1 MFKKILIANRGEIAL
16 RIISACRELGI
27 RTVAVYSEADRD
39 ALHVRFADEDV
50 CIGPAPSSASYL
62 NISAIVSAAE
72 ITEADA
78 IHPGYGFL
86 SENAYFAEILQDCH
100 ITFIGPTP
108 DTIRRMGDKSVARQ
122 TVAAA
127 GVATVPGSPGPVGS
141 LEEALE
147 FAGKVGYPVIL
158 KASAGGGGRGM
169 RVGRDE
175 RELQEAFET
184 ARTEAEKAFGNAE
197 VYLER
202 YVEDPRH
209 IEFQVFGDRHGNLAH
224 MGERE
229 CSIQRRHQKLIEEA
243 PSPALDDDLR
253 ARMGEA
259 ALRAARAVN
268 YQNAGT
274 VEFLLDRGGR
284 FYFMEMNTR
293 LQVEHP
299 VSEEVTGIDLV
310 RTQLRLAM
318 GEPLPAEGIA
328 PTHGHAIEFR
338 INAEDP
344 SRGFLPSPG
353 PLRRFRP
360 PLGRGV
366 RVDTHAY
373 EGYTVPPT
381 YDSLVAKLIVS
392 DDTRSLALGRAAQAL
407 AEFEVEGVST
417 TLPLFRE
424 MVESEPTFRA
434 GVYTTA
440 YLEEAAGRLSSLTL

>member
-1 MFKKILIANRGEIAL
+1 MPL
-16 RIISACRELGI
+16 
-27 RTVAVYSEADRD
+27 
-39 ALHVRFADEDV
+39 
-50 CIGPAPSSASYL
+50 
-62 NISAIVSAAE
+62 
-72 ITEADA
+72 
-78 IHPGYGFL
+78 
-86 SENAYFAEILQDCH
+86 
-100 ITFIGPTP
+100 
-108 DTIRRMGDKSVARQ
+108 
-122 TVAAA
+122 
-127 GVATVPGSPGPVGS
+127 VPGSEGRLASVDD
-141 LEEALE
+141 ARRI
-147 FAGKVGYPVIL
+147 AADVGYPVLL
-158 KASAGGGGRGM
+158 KAASGGGGRGM
-169 RVGRDE
+169 RPVSE
-175 RELQEAFET
+175 PSELEAAYAT
-184 ARTEAEKAFGNAE
+184 ATAEAEAAFGDGGL
-197 VYLER
+197 YLEKIVLDAHH
-202 YVEDPRH
+202 VEV
-209 IEFQVFGDRHGNLAH
+209 QVVGDGDGGALVV
-224 MGERE
+224 GERE
-229 CSIQRRHQKLIEEA
+229 CSVQRRHQKLLEES
-243 PSPALDDDLR
+243 PSPFISEQTRQALY
-253 ARMGEA
+253 AA
-259 ALRAARAVN
+259 ALGAVQATR
-268 YQNAGT
+268 YRNAGT
-274 VEFLLDRGGR
+274 IECLLGGDQS

-318 GEPLPAEGIA
+318 GEPLPAQGIA

-392 DDTRSLALGRAAQAL
+392 DDTRALALGRAAQAL

>member
-1 MFKKILIANRGEIAL
+1 VKRVLVANRGEIAV
-16 RIISACRELGI
+16 RVIRACHELGLEA
-27 RTVAVYSEADRD
+27 VAVYSTADREG
-39 ALHVRFADEDV
+39 AWVRLADRAV
-50 CIGPAPSSASYL
+50 CIGPPPARESYL
-62 NISAIVSAAE
+62 NQSNVIGAAE
-72 ITEADA
+72 TTGCDA
-78 IHPGYGFL
+78 LHPGYGFL
-86 SENAYFAEILQDCH
+86 SESPSFVRACEDNDLIFV
-100 ITFIGPTP
+100 GPTAES
-108 DTIRRMGDKSVARQ
+108 MEVLGDKSLAKGAMR
-122 TVAAA
+122 AA
-127 GVATVPGSPGPVGS
+127 GMPLVPGSEGRLASVD
-141 LEEALE
+141 EARRV
-147 FAGKVGYPVIL
+147 AGDVGYPVLL
-158 KASAGGGGRGM
+158 KAASGGGGRGM
-169 RVGRDE
+169 RPVGDPS
-175 RELQEAFET
+175 ELEAAYAT
-184 ARTEAEKAFGNAE
+184 ATAEAEAAFGDGGL
-197 VYLER
+197 YLEKIVVDAHH
-202 YVEDPRH
+202 VEV
-209 IEFQVFGDRHGNLAH
+209 QVVGDGEGGALVV
-224 MGERE
+224 GERE
-229 CSIQRRHQKLIEEA
+229 CSVQRRHQKLLEES
-243 PSPALDDDLR
+243 PSPFISEETRRALY
-253 ARMGEA
+253 AA
-259 ALRAARAVN
+259 ALGAVRATR
-268 YQNAGT
+268 YRNAGT
-274 VEFLLDRGGR
+274 IECLLGGDQS

-299 VSEEVTGIDLV
+299 VSEEVSGIDLV

-318 GEPLPAEGIA
+318 GEPLPAQGIA

-344 SRGFLPSPG
+344 SRAFLPSPG

-440 YLEEAAGRLSSLTL
+440 YLEEAAGRLSSLSL